1 MSSIRTYEDL
11 EAEEKRLQALL
22 YSHKA
27 NIKDSF
33 SAVKDSLN
41 PFKQAID
48 TVKKLFSRDK
58 TNPVMKFG
66 VDFGL
71 DLLIRRLLLSRAGW
85 FTKIVVPFVVRNYS
99 SHFLTQYKRLKII
112 QKIVGF
118 FKADKDGVKHSEAE
132 AEVLRSEPAPT
143 VS

>member
-33 SAVKDSLN
+33 SAVKDGLN
-41 PFKQAID
+41 PFKQAMD
-48 TVKKLFSRDK
+48 TAKKLFSRDK

-66 VDFGL
+66 VDLGV
-71 DLLIRRLLLSRAGW
+71 DVLIRRLLLAKAGW
-85 FTKIVVPFVVRNYS
+85 FTKIVVPFFVRNYS
-99 SHFLTQYKRLKII
+99 SYFLNEYKRSKVI
-112 QKIVGF
+112 QKIVSF
-118 FKADKDGVKHSEAE
+118 FKSNKNEKEFAEEEVFPRHSPN
-132 AEVLRSEPAPT
+132 VN
-143 VS
+143 

>member
-27 NIKDSF
+27 NIEDSF

-48 TVKKLFSRDK
+48 TVKKLLSRDK
-58 TNPVMKFG
+58 TNPMMKFG
-66 VDFGL
+66 VDFGVDVL
-71 DLLIRRLLLSRAGW
+71 VRRLLLSKAGW
-85 FTKIVVPFVVRNYS
+85 VTKIIVPFVVRNYS
-99 SHFLTQYKRLKII
+99 SFFLTEYKRLKVIK
-112 QKIVGF
+112 KIVGF
-118 FKADKDGVKHSEAE
+118 FKSNKEGVKLSEE
-132 AEVLRSEPAPT
+132 EMSLQS
-143 VS
+143 

>member
-22 YSHKA
+22 YSNKA

-48 TVKKLFSRDK
+48 TVKKFLSRDK
-58 TNPVMKFG
+58 TNPIMKFG

-71 DLLIRRLLLSRAGW
+71 DILIRRLLLSKAGW
-85 FTKIVVPFVVRNYS
+85 FTKLVVPFVVRNYS

-118 FKADKDGVKHSEAE
+118 FKSNNDEVKLSEQ
-132 AEVLRSEPAPT
+132 EVWQSRPAST
-143 VS
+143 VN

>member
-27 NIKDSF
+27 NIEDSF

-48 TVKKLFSRDK
+48 TVKKLLSRDK
-58 TNPVMKFG
+58 TNPMMKFG
-66 VDFGL
+66 VDFGV
-71 DLLIRRLLLSRAGW
+71 DLLIRKLLLSKAGW

-99 SHFLTQYKRLKII
+99 SNVLTQYKRLKIV

-118 FKADKDGVKHSEAE
+118 FKSNRDGIKHPDAQVFKSET
-132 AEVLRSEPAPT
+132 APT
-143 VS
+143 SI

>member
-33 SAVKDSLN
+33 SAVKDGLN
-41 PFKQAID
+41 PFKQAVD
-48 TVKKLFSRDK
+48 TAKKLFSRDK

-66 VDFGL
+66 VDLGV
-71 DLLIRRLLLSRAGW
+71 DVLIRRLLLAKAGW
-85 FTKIVVPFVVRNYS
+85 FTKIVVPFFVRNYS
-99 SHFLTQYKRLKII
+99 SYFLNEYKRSKVV
-112 QKIVGF
+112 QKIVSF
-118 FKADKDGVKHSEAE
+118 FKSNKNEGSFAEEEVFPRHSPN
-132 AEVLRSEPAPT
+132 VN
-143 VS
+143 

>member
-33 SAVKDSLN
+33 SAVKDGLN
-41 PFKQAID
+41 PFKQALD
-48 TVKKLFSRDK
+48 TAKRLLSRDK
-58 TNPVMKFG
+58 TNPMMKFG
-66 VDFGL
+66 VDLGV
-71 DLLIRRLLLSRAGW
+71 DVLIRRLLLSKAGW
-85 FTKIVVPFVVRNYS
+85 VTKIVVPFVVRNYS
-99 SHFLTQYKRLKII
+99 SFFLTEYKRLKVI

-118 FKADKDGVKHSEAE
+118 FKSNKEGVKLSED
-132 AEVLRSEPAPT
+132 EVWQSRPAPN
-143 VS
+143 VN

>member
-11 EAEEKRLQALL
+11 EAEEKRLQAIL

-33 SAVKDSLN
+33 SAVKEGLN
-41 PFKQAID
+41 PFRQAID
-48 TVKKLFSRDK
+48 TAKKLLSRDK
-58 TNPVMKFG
+58 TNPMMKFG
-66 VDFGL
+66 VDIGL
-71 DLLIRRLLLSRAGW
+71 DLLIRRLLLSKAGW

-99 SHFLTQYKRLKII
+99 SYFLNEYKRLKVI

-118 FKADKDGVKHSEAE
+118 FKSKKEGVKPSEE
-132 AEVLRSEPAPT
+132 EVLLQSRSASP

>member
-48 TVKKLFSRDK
+48 TVKKFLSRDK
-58 TNPVMKFG
+58 TNPIMKFG

-71 DLLIRRLLLSRAGW
+71 DILIRRLLLSKAGW
-85 FTKIVVPFVVRNYS
+85 FTKLVVPFVVRNYS

-112 QKIVGF
+112 QKIAGF
-118 FKADKDGVKHSEAE
+118 FKSNNDEVKLSEQ
-132 AEVLRSEPAPT
+132 EVWQSRPAST
-143 VS
+143 VN